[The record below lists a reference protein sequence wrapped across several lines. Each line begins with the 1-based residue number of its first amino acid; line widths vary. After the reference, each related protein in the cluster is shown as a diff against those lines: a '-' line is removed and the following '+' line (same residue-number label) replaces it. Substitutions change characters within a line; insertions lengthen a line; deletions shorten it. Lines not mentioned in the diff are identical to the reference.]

1 MTDQVLQQLWEAYS
15 AHEGRKHK
23 RATRGPVTPNDLDR
37 FRTDFNHIINT
48 IKAETWWEACVRIA
62 DGESNLDIAHVYQ
75 KRNPYLTEAEA
86 KHRSEIVKAVPAPVH
101 GSGTGGAAMST
112 HSSQAGLASMRAGH
126 VYRIGPDHHPRE
138 ATPEVEVERLRA
150 TIARVEAL
158 LDRPTKILRSD
169 LRTALEGEN
178 TND

>member
-62 DGESNLDIAHVYQ
+62 DGENHLDIAHVYQ
-75 KRNPYLTEAEA
+75 KRNPYL
-86 KHRSEIVKAVPAPVH
+86 
-101 GSGTGGAAMST
+101 
-112 HSSQAGLASMRAGH
+112 
-126 VYRIGPDHHPRE
+126 
-138 ATPEVEVERLRA
+138 
-150 TIARVEAL
+150 
-158 LDRPTKILRSD
+158 
-169 LRTALEGEN
+169 EN
-178 TND
+178 Q